1 MNKPSGIDAV
11 VQQKITSIL
20 KALFPNARVILFGS
34 RALGTHRQN
43 SDIDIAID
51 AGIKLDRSA
60 IGEAR
65 DMLNASNMPYH
76 FDIVDIQS
84 VPDEMRKIILKE
96 GIIWND

>member
-1 MNKPSGIDAV
+1 MNKHSGIDAA

-20 KALFPNARVILFGS
+20 KALFPNARIILFGS
-34 RALGTHRQN
+34 RALGTQRQS

-51 AGIKLDRSA
+51 MGTKLDRST

-76 FDIVDIQS
+76 FDIVDFQGI
-84 VPDEMRKIILKE
+84 PNEMRQAILKE

>member
-1 MNKPSGIDAV
+1 MLV
-11 VQQKITSIL
+11 
-20 KALFPNARVILFGS
+20 LFFFGS
-34 RALGTHRQN
+34 RTLGTQRQG

-51 AGIKLDRSA
+51 MGTKLERCN

-76 FDIVDIQS
+76 FDIVDLYG

-96 GIIWND
+96 GIVWNG